1 MSEEEIELTEAEIA
15 LASAPI
21 GEDAQLEST
30 DAEEETVEE
39 TAEVLE
45 EEAVEED
52 EADEEQTE
60 EVVEESV
67 EEVQKETTESD
78 LGISEEDYTLG
89 QSYGLSKEEVDDLG
103 SRELIEKFG
112 QIQAR
117 QAMETASQA
126 PKESKQEDTK
136 EETEAKQEAE
146 PEPDA
151 WDISK
156 IDLDEYDDVTRS
168 AFTAIDQLQKKIA
181 GLESRNQQLEQT
193 QNNGAIQ
200 EFNAKLDSSD
210 PEFFGKDGELS
221 KEQMDRRMK
230 MAETIDMITAGLAS
244 QGKKIPNLDTLIRD
258 ANALAFR
265 DRAEEKRKSEGKK
278 RLKKQ
283 AARRQSSGSRVKK
296 QAKAPAPYDSEEA
309 EIQRILAETDEA
321 YQRMLEEN

>member
-1 MSEEEIELTEAEIA
+1 MSEEEIELTDAEIA

-45 EEAVEED
+45 EEVVEED
-52 EADEEQTE
+52 ETE
-60 EVVEESV
+60 EEERVEVE
-67 EEVQKETTESD
+67 EEVQAETPESD
-78 LGISEEDYTLG
+78 IGISEEDYTLG

-112 QIQAR
+112 RIQSR
-117 QAMETASQA
+117 QAMDTASQTPQETKQEE
-126 PKESKQEDTK
+126 PKE
-136 EETEAKQEAE
+136 EAKQEAE
-146 PEPDA
+146 PETDA

-210 PEFFGKDGELS
+210 PEFFGKDGQLS

-230 MAETIDMITAGLAS
+230 MAETIDMITAGLSS

>member
-1 MSEEEIELTEAEIA
+1 MAEEELELTAAEIA

-21 GEDAQLEST
+21 GEDAQMESV
-30 DAEEETVEE
+30 DAEEEVADE
-39 TAEVLE
+39 TAEVSE
-45 EEAVEED
+45 EEVAEED
-52 EADEEQTE
+52 VAEEEE
-60 EVVEESV
+60 EV
-67 EEVQKETTESD
+67 KEPEPSGD
-78 LGISEEDYTLG
+78 IGISEDDYKLG

-112 QIQAR
+112 LIQSR
-117 QAMETASQA
+117 QAMAEASK
-126 PKESKQEDTK
+126 PK
-136 EETEAKQEAE
+136 EETQPEAKEESKEEAE

-181 GLESRNQQLEQT
+181 GLEERNQQLQET
-193 QNNGAIQ
+193 QSNGAIQ
-200 EFNAKLDSSD
+200 EFNTKLDSSD
-210 PEFFGKDGELS
+210 PEFFGTDGKLNQ
-221 KEQMDRRMK
+221 EQMDRRMK
-230 MAETIDMITAGLAS
+230 MAETIDMITAGLSS
-244 QGKKIPNLDTLIRD
+244 QGKPIPDLDTLIRD

-265 DRAEEKRKSEGKK
+265 ERAEEKRKAEGQQ

-296 QAKAPAPYDSEEA
+296 QAKVTAPYDSEEA

>member
-1 MSEEEIELTEAEIA
+1 MSEEELELTAAEIA

-21 GEDAQLEST
+21 GEDAQMESV
-30 DAEEETVEE
+30 DAEEEVAEE
-39 TAEVLE
+39 TAEVSE
-45 EEAVEED
+45 EEVAEED
-52 EADEEQTE
+52 VAEEE
-60 EVVEESV
+60 EV
-67 EEVQKETTESD
+67 KEPEPSGD
-78 LGISEEDYTLG
+78 IGISEEDYKLG

-112 QIQAR
+112 LIQSR
-117 QAMETASQA
+117 QAMAEASK
-126 PKESKQEDTK
+126 PK
-136 EETEAKQEAE
+136 EETQPEAKEESKQEAE

-181 GLESRNQQLEQT
+181 GLEERNQQLQET
-193 QNNGAIQ
+193 QSNGAIQ

-210 PEFFGKDGELS
+210 PEFFGTDGKLNQ
-221 KEQMDRRMK
+221 EQMDRRMK
-230 MAETIDMITAGLAS
+230 MAETIDMITAGLSS
-244 QGKKIPNLDTLIRD
+244 QGKQIPDLDTLIRD

-265 DRAEEKRKSEGKK
+265 DRAEEKRKAEGQQ

-296 QAKAPAPYDSEEA
+296 QAKVTAPYDSEEA

>member
-1 MSEEEIELTEAEIA
+1 MAEEEIELTEAEIA

-21 GEDAQLEST
+21 GEDAQMESV
-30 DAEEETVEE
+30 DAEEEVADE
-39 TAEVLE
+39 TSEVLE
-45 EEAVEED
+45 EEVAEED
-52 EADEEQTE
+52 VAEEEAE
-60 EVVEESV
+60 EVNEPEPPA
-67 EEVQKETTESD
+67 D
-78 LGISEEDYTLG
+78 IGISEEDYKLG

-112 QIQAR
+112 LIQSR
-117 QAMETASQA
+117 QAMAEASK
-126 PKESKQEDTK
+126 PK
-136 EETEAKQEAE
+136 EETQPEAKEESKQEAE

-168 AFTAIDQLQKKIA
+168 AFTAIDQLQKKLA
-181 GLESRNQQLEQT
+181 VLEERNKQLQET
-193 QNNGAIQ
+193 QSNGAIQ

-210 PEFFGKDGELS
+210 PEFFGTDGKLS
-221 KEQMDRRMK
+221 QEQMDRRMK
-230 MAETIDMITAGLAS
+230 MAETIDMITAGLSS
-244 QGKKIPNLDTLIRD
+244 QGKKIPDLDTLIRD

-265 DRAEEKRKSEGKK
+265 ERAEEKRKAEGQQ

-296 QAKAPAPYDSEEA
+296 QAKVTAPYDSEEA